1 MLFCGVAAQAAT
13 QAFSVGANPV
23 IRISAPS
30 GRVHIIGWNQP
41 TIQINSGNAVD
52 IQHGDTAFV
61 NAHYPRNLAIPGVTP
76 PSAYNLPSLRAESF
90 ALPNLGSGEH
100 NGVFLRG
107 SGDITMRVPMR
118 TSAIIVDVGTGQIA
132 MANLRGT
139 TMVATTRQGGIFLR
153 NVSGTAFTQTL
164 RGPVVAVNSTFE
176 RIRSRSLVGNLSF
189 AHCDVQQIAASSVTG
204 SVMYDDGRFRPGLAR
219 FESQRGSVAIGIA
232 QGSNA
237 QVNTSR
243 GTVFSHY
250 NSHSGPVVTAMAG
263 RSVLLYNGSLESHPN
278 LAHRAQIFSAPAF
291 KKARQ
296 IRAGGAYR
304 GKTTNRRVPPGRQRA
319 RAGTRRPPRRGHRPP
334 LE

>member
-1 MLFCGVAAQAAT
+1 MLFCGDAAQAAT
-13 QAFSVGANPV
+13 QTFDVGQNPV
-23 IRISAPS
+23 IRILAPS
-30 GRVHIIGWNQP
+30 GRVRIIGWNQP
-41 TIQINSGNAVD
+41 SIQIDSTNAVS
-52 IQHGDTAFV
+52 IQHADTAFV
-61 NAHYPRNLAIPGVTP
+61 DAHYPRNLAIPGVTP
-76 PSAYNLPSLRAESF
+76 PSAYNLPNLRAESF
-90 ALPNLGSGEH
+90 ALPNLGSGDH

-107 SGDITMRVPMR
+107 SGDITMRVPKQ
-118 TSAIIVDVGTGQIA
+118 TSAIIVDVGNGQIA

-189 AHCDVQQIAASSVTG
+189 AHCDVQQISASSVTG
-204 SVMYDDGRFRPGLAR
+204 SVMYDDGRFRPGLAH

-243 GTVFSHY
+243 GTVISQY

-263 RSVLLYNGSLESHPN
+263 RNVLLYNGSLESHPN
-278 LAHRAQIFSAPAF
+278 LAGRAKIFSAPAF

-296 IRAGGAYR
+296 IRAGGTYR
-304 GKTTNRRVPPGRQRA
+304 AKAADRRVPPRRKA
-319 RAGTRRPPRRGHRPP
+319 RPAGKRRPP